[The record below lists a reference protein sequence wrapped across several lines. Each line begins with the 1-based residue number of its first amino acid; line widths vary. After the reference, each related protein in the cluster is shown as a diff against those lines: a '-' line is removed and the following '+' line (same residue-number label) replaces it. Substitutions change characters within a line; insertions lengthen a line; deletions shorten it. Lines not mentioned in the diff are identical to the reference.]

1 MGIFEDVLLN
11 ARSAVDAVG
20 KTAGKVIDISKL
32 KLAAADLKSE
42 ITRKYQILG
51 RVEYEESISG
61 KDYAKNKSEL
71 IDKITELKNQLDSV
85 NDLLAEASNKK
96 KCAACGAYN
105 AKNAQ
110 FCSKCGERLEENEEE
125 STFTDD
131 MKDFTED
138 NFEDDD
144 LL

>member
-51 RVEYEESISG
+51 RVAYEEGISG
-61 KDYAKNKSEL
+61 KDYTKNKTEL
-71 IDKITELKNQLDSV
+71 IEKITELKNQLNSV
-85 NDLLAEASNKK
+85 NDLLADASNKK
-96 KCAACGAYN
+96 KCASCGAYN
-105 AKNAQ
+105 SKNAQ
-110 FCSKCGERLEENEEE
+110 FCNKCGERLAEDEDDG
-125 STFTDD
+125 TLTDD

-138 NFEDDD
+138 NFEDDE

>member
-51 RVEYEESISG
+51 RVVYEESAAG
-61 KDYAKNKSEL
+61 KDYAKNKAEL
-71 IDKITELKNQLDSV
+71 IEKITKLKTQLDSV
-85 NDLLAEASNKK
+85 NDLIAKGTNKK
-96 KCAACGAYN
+96 KCGSCGTYN
-105 AKNAQ
+105 PKNSQ
-110 FCSKCGERLEENEEE
+110 FCSKY
-125 STFTDD
+125 TI
-131 MKDFTED
+131 
-138 NFEDDD
+138 
-144 LL
+144 

>member
-20 KTAGKVIDISKL
+20 KTAGKVIDSSKL
-32 KLAAADLKSE
+32 RLAAADLKSE
-42 ITRKYQILG
+42 ISHKYQILG
-51 RVEYEESISG
+51 RVVYEESAKG
-61 KDYAKNKSEL
+61 KDFSKNKTEL
-71 IDKITELKNQLDSV
+71 IEKITELKTQLDSV
-85 NDLLAEASNKK
+85 NDLIAKASNKK
-96 KCAACGAYN
+96 KCSSCGAYN

-110 FCSKCGERLEENEEE
+110 FCSKCGERLADEEDE
-125 STFTDD
+125 SVLTDD

-144 LL
+144 LF